1 MTASPETLTDR
12 MRTRV
17 KVAQRAIDRRAGAS
31 RPLLERRRRARP
43 ADARPASPEDG
54 GGAESL
60 KQVFRD
66 LGVSYRMYRSRV
78 GGPVAPG
85 LRAANDV
92 FRAEPSLPSL
102 VAVAAILDQLEL
114 LS

>member
-1 MTASPETLTDR
+1 MPTPETLTDR
-12 MRTRV
+12 MLGRV
-17 KVAQRAIDRRAGAS
+17 KTAQRAIDRRAGAS
-31 RPLLERRRRARP
+31 RPRLERRRRARP
-43 ADARPASPEDG
+43 ADPGPASPEEG

-66 LGVSYRMYRSRV
+66 LGTSYRMYRTRI

-85 LRAANDV
+85 LRAANDL
-92 FRAEPSLPSL
+92 FRAKPSLASL
-102 VAVAAILDQLEL
+102 VAVAAILDELDL